1 MHPNLKQIG
10 LALWLPGL
18 AGALTFAITWLQ
30 WFLIEPACVPTET
43 APCPLLPW
51 GRYIT
56 REILSQCIIHTALVM
71 TVTGGS
77 DAMLFIQ
84 ERKRNEEQQKI
95 NEQQLADAREYNE
108 QKLADAREYY
118 EKRLADDRESRAEE
132 QRLRAEEQRLRA
144 EEQQRYEQ
152 RLADDQQRY
161 EQRLDEDRELR
172 AAEQQR
178 YEQRLA
184 DDQQRYEQQLA
195 ADRERA
201 DRMAEKQE
209 ALLERTFQLLQEER
223 NAAEAARNA
232 AAAERQATDERIRRL
247 EAQLADQQPP
257 QA

>member
-10 LALWLPGL
+10 LALWLPVL

-30 WFLIEPACVPTET
+30 WFLIEPACVPTP
-43 APCPLLPW
+43 AALCPLLPW

-56 REILSQCIIHTALVM
+56 QEILSQCIIHTVLVM
-71 TVTGGS
+71 TATGGS

-84 ERKRNEEQQKI
+84 ERKRGEEQQKAA
-95 NEQQLADAREYNE
+95 EQKLSETQAYNE
-108 QKLADAREYY
+108 QKLADAREYNLKQLDDARAY
-118 EKRLADDRESRAEE
+118 NEQQLANDREYWEKRLADDRE
-132 QRLRAEEQRLRA
+132 LRAEELR
-144 EEQQRYEQ
+144 
-152 RLADDQQRY
+152 
-161 EQRLDEDRELR
+161 LR

-184 DDQQRYEQQLA
+184 DDRELRAAEQQRYEQQLA

-209 ALLERTFQLLQEER
+209 ALLERTFQLLAEER
-223 NAAEAARNA
+223 AA
-232 AAAERQATDERIRRL
+232 AAAERQATDDRIRRI
-247 EAQLADQQPP
+247 EAQLAAQQQ

>member
-30 WFLIEPACVPTET
+30 WFLIEPACGPTAT

-84 ERKRNEEQQKI
+84 ERKRGEELQKI
-95 NEQQLADAREYNE
+95 NE

-132 QRLRAEEQRLRA
+132 LRLRA

-161 EQRLDEDRELR
+161 EQRLADDRELR
-172 AAEQQR
+172 AEELRLRAAE
-178 YEQRLA
+178 
-184 DDQQRYEQQLA
+184 QQRYEQQLA

-223 NAAEAARNA
+223 NAAEAARA
-232 AAAERQATDERIRRL
+232 AAAEERRQQDDRIRRL
-247 EAQLADQQPP
+247 EAQLAAQQPP